1 MELVHVLSFAAVAG
15 LLVMSPGPN
24 GVLIAKTV
32 PTSGRLAG
40 FANIGGFVAA
50 FYLHGTLAIF
60 GISVILVRSAEAFF
74 VVKMLGAAYL
84 CWIGFKALRDAWRG
98 SSVLPNVAPARRKR
112 DLTKAFAEGFLTNAL
127 NPKVAM
133 FYLAAF
139 PQFIGATGGA
149 VATPTEIEIEFD
161 GTVYW
166 NGRAIAGLDE
176 LESLFRAEALLG
188 VRGGRDRVP
197 AHRERRRTRDHR
209 KVYRRSGPTRTCTT
223 LIIKQRNFGRH
234 ALRPFRQQGR
244 PSAGAC
250 HYSRTETCAVF

>member
-50 FYLHGTLAIF
+50 FYVHGTLAIF

-98 SSVLPNVAPARRKR
+98 IEKVAAVTPARRR
-112 DLTKAFAEGFLTNAL
+112 RTLAKAFAEGFVTNAL
-127 NPKVAM
+127 NPKVSM

-139 PQFIGATGGA
+139 PQFMPLGEGA
-149 VATPTEIEIEFD
+149 VSGAFLL
-161 GTVYW
+161 VCVH
-166 NGRAIAGLDE
+166 
-176 LESLFRAEALLG
+176 ALLN
-188 VRGGRDRVP
+188 VVWFSAMVLLFAKVMRAARGGRF
-197 AHRERRRTRDHR
+197 
-209 KVYRRSGPTRTCTT
+209 
-223 LIIKQRNFGRH
+223 QRWLKAVTGVIFVGFGAKLA
-234 ALRPFRQQGR
+234 ALNP
-244 PSAGAC
+244 
-250 HYSRTETCAVF
+250 